1 MLRTIVHMGLHVG
14 APGVVARLGFG
25 PSWRRAWLIMVATM
39 IVDLDH
45 LLSTPLFD
53 PNRCSIGLHPLHTA
67 PAIAAYLLLA
77 LFSQSRPVAA
87 GLILHMLLDGI
98 DCLWMGWV
106 GAGG

>member
-14 APGVVARLGFG
+14 APAAVARLGFG
-25 PSWRRAWLIMVATM
+25 RSWRRAWLIMVATV

-45 LLSTPLFD
+45 LLSTPVFD
-53 PNRCSIGLHPLHTA
+53 PNRCSIGLHPLHQG

-77 LFSQSRPVAA
+77 LVPQSRLVAV

-106 GAGG
+106 GPGG